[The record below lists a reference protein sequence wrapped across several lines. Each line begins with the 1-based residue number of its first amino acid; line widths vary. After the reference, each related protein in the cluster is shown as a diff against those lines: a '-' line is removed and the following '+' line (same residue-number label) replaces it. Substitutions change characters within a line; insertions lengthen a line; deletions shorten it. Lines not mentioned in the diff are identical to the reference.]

1 MFVEDVPL
9 YSTEYEVNPVL
20 KDEAAR
26 MLRDRE
32 IDAVTFTSASTV
44 RGFVR
49 AMEDTGTD
57 YSSICAVCI
66 GEQTARAAEE
76 YGMQIE
82 IADQASM
89 DAMVRKIIEL
99 FGAKS

>member
-1 MFVEDVPL
+1 
-9 YSTEYEVNPVL
+9 
-20 KDEAAR
+20 

-49 AMEDTGTD
+49 AMEDTETD